1 MRKTD
6 THEMKYHT
14 YVEERGSK
22 DFNLNAMTLAS
33 GVCFLINMVTCKIT
47 NSEFQAAGA
56 VKPSESGIID
66 LDSNMVL
73 VEEWLMVV
81 LLIWLMWMQYLSYIT
96 CCQPATHKHT
106 HTISTV
112 LFHISFHPS

>member
-1 MRKTD
+1 MG
-6 THEMKYHT
+6 
-14 YVEERGSK
+14 ERGWK
-22 DFNLNAMTLAS
+22 DPNLNATTLAS
-33 GVCFLINMVTCKIT
+33 GVSFLINMVTCKIT

-56 VKPSESGIID
+56 VKPESGMTD

-73 VEEWLMVV
+73 VEEWLLVV
-81 LLIWLMWMQYLSYIT
+81 LLIWLMWLQYLSYIT